1 MDFAELDLTL
11 EPLISQL
18 VPPDFAI
25 YRSEFPFG
33 CARGACL
40 TVAGQPDNT
49 PPVTTLELR
58 SDNRSELARLLRQLK
73 CNLKNF
79 SDGALLS
86 GVRFILFSGSAGI
99 AAGVLT
105 YLFLLHC
112 FGNARF
118 LMLPVAAVAA
128 VFVLLFGLLLGSL
141 EKNDLQALPAGE
153 RILSLLQKI
162 KLLK

>member
-49 PPVTTLELR
+49 PPATTLELR
-58 SDNRSELARLLRQLK
+58 SDNRSELARLLRRLK

-99 AAGVLT
+99 
-105 YLFLLHC
+105 
-112 FGNARF
+112 
-118 LMLPVAAVAA
+118 
-128 VFVLLFGLLLGSL
+128 
-141 EKNDLQALPAGE
+141 E
-153 RILSLLQKI
+153 RIRTQGIWGFSA
-162 KLLK
+162 KLIFQSIRQPEEEL